1 MAGGPGGTGDGIQS
15 ESLLWA
21 IIMSAFAGAS
31 SQYTTLLVWKTNS
44 SGFFYL
50 LLAFGGILFG
60 YVNPIIAS
68 AQLPPSESGEIG
80 MIQERLEES
89 LQWKIG
95 W

>member
-1 MAGGPGGTGDGIQS
+1 MVSSLNRYYGQS
-15 ESLLWA
+15 SCPL
-21 IIMSAFAGAS
+21 
-31 SQYTTLLVWKTNS
+31 SQVRLPSYSTSMENS
-44 SGFFYL
+44 FERTFL

-68 AQLPPSESGEIG
+68 AQFPPSDLRIVIG